1 MSAREFLQL
10 SLKKFTDGY
19 LLFLLLLG
27 NVTAT
32 ALSTTESALYAS
44 LAAVYFIII
53 FASIFGNSV
62 VIHIIRTR
70 HFLKNATNYL
80 ILNQACADLIITFTV
95 MRTMLSDELF
105 YTKWFGGDWGHIMCK
120 LLVWAN
126 FPAPFCSI
134 WSLTAIAGDRYFAVV
149 RPLHVSPI
157 STHIKLVIS
166 LIWLWSL
173 TSAAGMVSMAKLWLV
188 NDIQYYC
195 VIDFS
200 HVELTTVNVT
210 SLLIEL
216 LCNFALPFVAMA
228 VLYSIVC
235 WRLLSREVPGE
246 GASQDQRHEEAMQTA
261 KKVTRMMIIVVV
273 LFGLCWFPFYI
284 FIALDSLH
292 KVFLPYAAVKFV
304 VWLANA
310 FSAINPY
317 IYLSFNSRFRKEFV
331 IIMRKF
337 RRICNCC

>member
-1 MSAREFLQL
+1 MFTSTISNEIKQL
-10 SLKKFTDGY
+10 LYFPF
-19 LLFLLLLG
+19 LFLSG
-27 NVTAT
+27 NATST

-44 LAAVYFIII
+44 LAAVYIFII

-62 VIHIIRTR
+62 VIHVIRTR
-70 HFLKNATNYL
+70 HVLKNATNYL

-105 YTKWFGGDWGHIMCK
+105 YTKWFGGKWGQITCK
-120 LLVWAN
+120 LLVWAK

-134 WSLTAIAGDRYFAVV
+134 WSLTAIAVDRYFAVV

-157 STHIKLVIS
+157 SSHIKLVIS
-166 LIWLWSL
+166 LIWLWAL
-173 TSAAGMVSMAKLWLV
+173 ASAAGMVSMAKLWPV
-188 NDIQYYC
+188 DGGRYYC

-200 HVELTTVNVT
+200 HVELTAVNVT
-210 SLLIEL
+210 SLVIEL
-216 LCNFALPFVAMA
+216 LLNFSVPVVAMA

-235 WRLLSREVPGE
+235 CRLFTREVPGE
-246 GASQDQRHEEAMQTA
+246 GANQDQRHEEAIKTA

-273 LFGLCWFPFYI
+273 LFGICWFPFYI
-284 FIALDSLH
+284 FVGLDSLH
-292 KVFLPYAAVKFV
+292 KIVLPYAAVKFV

-317 IYLSFNSRFRKEFV
+317 IYLSFNSRFRKEFL

-337 RRICNCC
+337 SRICKCC

>member
-1 MSAREFLQL
+1 METPTNASEKEANAT
-10 SLKKFTDGY
+10 S
-19 LLFLLLLG
+19 
-27 NVTAT
+27 T
-32 ALSTTESALYAS
+32 ALSTTVSALYLS
-44 LAAVYFIII
+44 LAIVYFLII

-70 HFLKNATNYL
+70 HFLKNSTNYL

-105 YTKWFGGDWGHIMCK
+105 YTKWFGGDWGNITCK
-120 LLVWAN
+120 LLVWAK

-134 WSLTAIAGDRYFAVV
+134 WSLTAIAVDRYFAVV
-149 RPLHVSPI
+149 RPLHVSPM
-157 STHIKLVIS
+157 SNHIKLTIAV
-166 LIWLWSL
+166 IWLWSL
-173 TSAAGMVSMAKLWLV
+173 ASAAGMVSMAKLCLV
-188 NDIQYYC
+188 NGSQYYC

-200 HVELTTVNVT
+200 HVELTTINVT
-210 SLLIEL
+210 SLIIEL
-216 LCNFALPFVAMA
+216 LFNFAVPVVSMA

-235 WRLLSREVPGE
+235 WHLLSREVPGE
-246 GASQDQRHEEAMQTA
+246 GANHDQRHEEAMQTA

-284 FIALDSLH
+284 FVGLDSLH
-292 KVFLPYAAVKFV
+292 KMVLPYAAVKFT

-337 RRICNCC
+337 YKICNRC